1 MATSLMGYR
10 FTSEPGPRL
19 AMRDTSGRSSTSTS
33 NSVVFVAVND
43 AAMRTSLETLSR
55 AGGWQPVVFVAGQEF
70 LNCPRST
77 APCCLI
83 LDIDLPEL
91 NGLELQARIASE
103 RREVPVIFLADGSDA
118 ATAVRAMKAGAFE
131 FFAKPVREDLLQNAI
146 REALERSRRTLVHET
161 EKRALR
167 DSYTQLSRRER
178 QVMALV
184 ASGLANKQV
193 GGELGISEITVKAHR
208 GQVMQKMQANSFAH
222 LIRMAWKLGV
232 AAA

>member
-1 MATSLMGYR
+1 MEYR

-19 AMRDTSGRSSTSTS
+19 SLRDTSGRSSTSAPQS
-33 NSVVFVAVND
+33 LVFIVESD
-43 AAMRTSLETLSR
+43 GAMRNSLETMVET
-55 AGGWQPVVFVAGQEF
+55 AGWQPVVFADAQEF
-70 LNCPRST
+70 LDYPRS
-77 APCCLI
+77 AIPSCLI
-83 LDIDLPEL
+83 LDVNLPDLS
-91 NGLELQARIASE
+91 GLELQARIASE
-103 RREVPVIFLADGSDA
+103 RREMPVIFLADGSDA
-118 ATAVRAMKAGAFE
+118 TTAVRAMKAGALE
-131 FFAKPVREDLLQNAI
+131 FFAKPVCEDLLRKAI
-146 REALERSRRTLVHET
+146 GEAHERSRRALAHEA

-208 GQVMQKMQANSFAH
+208 GQVMQKMQASSFAH